1 MIKLPMKPLTKVV
14 FIFVLVVLVVVWLL
28 IVLGIFFPDWDY
40 CSEEICTVGYPCFD
54 QGDCSNRSGE

>member
-14 FIFVLVVLVVVWLL
+14 FVFVLAVLVLVWLFIIL
-28 IVLGIFFPDWDY
+28 DIFIPFVDP
-40 CSEEICTVGYPCFD
+40 CSELICTVGYPCFD